1 MTEKQIITDQERI
14 QHLEDKIKRQRAD
27 LSRLYRERD
36 DYVESLK
43 KDLAH
48 RELMADEWHRLFAET
63 RTKYRKVKELWRKSE
78 ARYNGLV
85 EKLVEKGII
94 QE

>member
-14 QHLEDKIKRQRAD
+14 QHLEEKIRRQRKD

-43 KDLAH
+43 RDIAH
-48 RELMADEWHRLFAET
+48 SELMADRWRRLFAET
-63 RTKYRKVKELWRKSE
+63 RSKYRNLKELWRKSE
-78 ARYNGLV
+78 ARYDELV
-85 EKLVEKGII
+85 QKIVEKGII